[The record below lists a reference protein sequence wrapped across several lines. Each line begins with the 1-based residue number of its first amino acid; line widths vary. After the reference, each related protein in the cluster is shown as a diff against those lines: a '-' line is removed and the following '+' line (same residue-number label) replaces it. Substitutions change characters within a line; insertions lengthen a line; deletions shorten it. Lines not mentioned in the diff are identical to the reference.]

1 MAIYKDEWYNN
12 ILGTGTNIFGAG
24 ANSNTDKLVELGLL
38 APDAK
43 DKAQSQSLM
52 RGLLGAGISYMAQP
66 QDKGYGS
73 AVPYIG
79 KALQSGM
86 AQAQKPFDNLSKD
99 TLQNLQL
106 QKYQAEIGK
115 LNAEAKAETAGNG
128 LGVSKLNPK
137 DFTPQS
143 WAKYV
148 ATGGDTRVLDAVTPE
163 VQAKINE
170 SNAKMKYEY
179 GVDSQPQ
186 GVQGQPQQPQQNV
199 KAEEGFRHGNGN
211 IPNHPNN
218 VTLGSN
224 GDVLTPTMYKIGIP
238 EKQRIHLRQEAPK
251 VLGEHRANIESIR
264 QQRNAIRDFINKGG
278 VDKVTGIIN
287 SNIYAPASGEL
298 ADRRADLYTITQKE
312 FLNNY
317 RAVKATGGGFG
328 ALSEREGERLEK
340 MGFNLSDK
348 QSPEKLLEELQL
360 MDEALGRT
368 EEKLSDQYLMDYGAM
383 QGADMLELTEYLDK
397 PKSDRIL
404 GQKKPTKQADE
415 DLLNK
420 YR

>member
-1 MAIYKDEWYNN
+1 MANEWYNN

-43 DKAQSQSLM
+43 SKAQSQSLM

-86 AQAQKPFDNLSKD
+86 AQAQQPFDNLSKD

-128 LGVSKLNPK
+128 LGISKLNPK

-143 WAKYV
+143 WAQYV
-148 ATGGDTRVLDAVTPE
+148 ATGGDTRVLNALTPE

-179 GVDSQPQ
+179 GVDSQTQ
-186 GVQGQPQQPQQNV
+186 QPQQPQQDV
-199 KAEEGFRHGNGN
+199 KAEEGFRAGNGN

-218 VTLGSN
+218 VSLGSN
-224 GDVLTPTMYKIGIP
+224 GDVVTPTMYKLGIP

-264 QQRNAIRDFINKGG
+264 QQRNAIRNFINNDGANT
-278 VDKVTGIIN
+278 VTGMIN
-287 SNIYAPASGEL
+287 AYRPDIANTEL
-298 ADRRADLYTITQKE
+298 TDRRADLYTITQKE

-348 QSPEKLLEELQL
+348 QSPEKLLKELQL

-368 EEKLSDQYLMDYGAM
+368 EQKLSDQYLMDYGAM
-383 QGADMLELTEYLDK
+383 QGSDMLELTEFVDK

-404 GQKKPTKQADE
+404 GQKKRTKQADE

>member
-1 MAIYKDEWYNN
+1 MANEWYNN
-12 ILGTGTNIFGAG
+12 ILGTGANIFGAG

-43 DKAQSQSLM
+43 SKAQSQSLM
-52 RGLLGAGISYMAQP
+52 RGLLGAGISYIAQP

-73 AVPYIG
+73 ALPYIG

-86 AQAQKPFDNLSKD
+86 AQAQQPFDNLSKD

-128 LGVSKLNPK
+128 LGISKLNPK

-143 WAKYV
+143 WAQYV
-148 ATGGDTRVLDAVTPE
+148 ATGGDTRVLNALTPE

-179 GVDSQPQ
+179 GVDSQTQ
-186 GVQGQPQQPQQNV
+186 QPQQPQQDV
-199 KAEEGFRHGNGN
+199 KAEEGFRAGNGN

-218 VTLGSN
+218 VSLGSN
-224 GDVLTPTMYKIGIP
+224 GDVVTPTMYKLGIP

-264 QQRNAIRDFINKGG
+264 QQRNAIRNFINNDGANT
-278 VDKVTGIIN
+278 VTGMIN
-287 SNIYAPASGEL
+287 AYRPDIANTEL
-298 ADRRADLYTITQKE
+298 TDRRADLYTITQKE

-348 QSPEKLLEELQL
+348 QSPEKLLKELQL

-368 EEKLSDQYLMDYGAM
+368 EQKLSDQYLMDYGAM
-383 QGADMLELTEYLDK
+383 QGSDMLELTEFVDK

-404 GQKKPTKQADE
+404 GQKKRTKQADE

>member
-1 MAIYKDEWYNN
+1 MANEWYNN
-12 ILGTGTNIFGAG
+12 ILGTGANIFGAG

-43 DKAQSQSLM
+43 SKAQSQSLM
-52 RGLLGAGISYMAQP
+52 RGLLGAGISYIAQP

-73 AVPYIG
+73 ALPYIG

-86 AQAQKPFDNLSKD
+86 AQAQQPFDNLSKD

-128 LGVSKLNPK
+128 LGISKLNPK

-143 WAKYV
+143 WAHYV
-148 ATGGDTRVLDAVTPE
+148 ATGGDTRVLNALTPE

-179 GVDSQPQ
+179 GVDSQVQQPQ
-186 GVQGQPQQPQQNV
+186 QPQQPQQNV
-199 KAEEGFRHGNGN
+199 KAEEGFRAGNGN

-218 VTLGSN
+218 VSLSSN
-224 GDVLTPTMYKIGIP
+224 GDVVTPTMYKLGIP

-264 QQRNAIRDFINKGG
+264 QQRNAIRNFINNDGANT
-278 VDKVTGIIN
+278 VTGMIN
-287 SNIYAPASGEL
+287 AYRPDIANTEL
-298 ADRRADLYTITQKE
+298 TDRRADLYTITQKE

-348 QSPEKLLEELQL
+348 QSPEKLLKELKL

-368 EEKLSDQYLMDYGAM
+368 EQKLSDQYLMDYGAM
-383 QGADMLELTEYLDK
+383 QGSDMLELTEFVDK

-404 GQKKPTKQADE
+404 GQKKRTKQADE

>member
-1 MAIYKDEWYNN
+1 MANEWYNN
-12 ILGTGTNIFGAG
+12 ILGTGANIFGAG

-43 DKAQSQSLM
+43 SKAQSQSLM

-73 AVPYIG
+73 ALPYIG

-86 AQAQKPFDNLSKD
+86 AQAQQPFDNLSKD

-128 LGVSKLNPK
+128 LGISKLNPK

-143 WAKYV
+143 WAQYV
-148 ATGGDTRVLDAVTPE
+148 ATGGDTRVLNALTPE

-179 GVDSQPQ
+179 GVDSQTQ
-186 GVQGQPQQPQQNV
+186 QPQQPQQDV
-199 KAEEGFRHGNGN
+199 KAEEGFRAGNGN

-218 VTLGSN
+218 VSLGSN
-224 GDVLTPTMYKIGIP
+224 GDVVTPTMYKLGIP

-264 QQRNAIRDFINKGG
+264 QQRNAIRNFINNDGANT
-278 VDKVTGIIN
+278 VTGMIN
-287 SNIYAPASGEL
+287 AYRPDIANTEL
-298 ADRRADLYTITQKE
+298 TDRRADLYTITQKE

-348 QSPEKLLEELQL
+348 QSPEKLLKELQL

-368 EEKLSDQYLMDYGAM
+368 EQKLSDQYLMDYGAM
-383 QGADMLELTEYLDK
+383 QGSDMLELTEFVDK

-404 GQKKPTKQADE
+404 GQKKRTKQADE

>member
-1 MAIYKDEWYNN
+1 MANEWYNN
-12 ILGTGTNIFGAG
+12 ILGTGANIFGAG

-43 DKAQSQSLM
+43 SKAQSQSLM

-86 AQAQKPFDNLSKD
+86 AQAQQPFDNLSKD

-128 LGVSKLNPK
+128 LGISKLNPK

-143 WAKYV
+143 WAQYV
-148 ATGGDTRVLDAVTPE
+148 ATGGDTRVLNALTPE

-179 GVDSQPQ
+179 GVDNQTQ
-186 GVQGQPQQPQQNV
+186 QPQQPQQNV
-199 KAEEGFRHGNGN
+199 KAEEGFRRGNGN

-218 VTLGSN
+218 VSLGSN
-224 GDVLTPTMYKIGIP
+224 GDVVTPTMYKVGIP

-264 QQRNAIRDFINKGG
+264 QQRNAIRDFINKDGAET
-278 VDKVTGIIN
+278 VTGMIN
-287 SNIYAPASGEL
+287 AYRPDIANTEL
-298 ADRRADLYTITQKE
+298 TDRRADLYTITQKE

-348 QSPEKLLEELQL
+348 QSPEKLLDQL
-360 MDEALGRT
+360 IKMDEALERT
-368 EEKLSDQYLMDYGAM
+368 EQKLSDQYLMDYGNM
-383 QGADMLELTEYLDK
+383 EGADMLGLTDFLET
-397 PKSDRIL
+397 PKSDRVL
-404 GQKKPTKQADE
+404 GQKKRTKQADE

>member
-1 MAIYKDEWYNN
+1 MANEWYND

-43 DKAQSQSLM
+43 SKAQSQSLM

-66 QDKGYGS
+66 QDKNYGS

-86 AQAQKPFDNLSKD
+86 AQAQQPFDNLSKD

-170 SNAKMKYEY
+170 SNAKLKYEY
-179 GVDSQPQ
+179 GVDSNTPTQ
-186 GVQGQPQQPQQNV
+186 GVQGQPQQPVQ
-199 KAEEGFRHGNGN
+199 AEEGFRAGNGN

-224 GDVLTPTMYKIGIP
+224 GDVLTPTMYKVGIP

-340 MGFNLSDK
+340 MGFN
-348 QSPEKLLEELQL
+348 
-360 MDEALGRT
+360 
-368 EEKLSDQYLMDYGAM
+368 
-383 QGADMLELTEYLDK
+383 
-397 PKSDRIL
+397 
-404 GQKKPTKQADE
+404 
-415 DLLNK
+415 
-420 YR
+420 

>member
-1 MAIYKDEWYNN
+1 MANEWYNN

-43 DKAQSQSLM
+43 SKAQSQSLM
-52 RGLLGAGISYMAQP
+52 RGLLGAGISYIAQP

-86 AQAQKPFDNLSKD
+86 AQAQQPFDNLSKD

-170 SNAKMKYEY
+170 SNAKLKYEY

-186 GVQGQPQQPQQNV
+186 GAQGQPQQNV
-199 KAEEGFRHGNGN
+199 KAEEGFRYGNGN

-224 GDVLTPTMYKIGIP
+224 GDVITPTMYKVGIP

-264 QQRNAIRDFINKGG
+264 QQRNAIRSFINNDG
-278 VDKVTGIIN
+278 VNTVTGMIN
-287 SNIYAPASGEL
+287 AYRPDIANTEL
-298 ADRRADLYTITQKE
+298 TDRRADLYTITQKE

-348 QSPEKLLEELQL
+348 QSPEKLLKELQL

-368 EEKLSDQYLMDYGAM
+368 EEKLSDQYLMDYGNM
-383 QGADMLELTEYLDK
+383 EGADMLELTEFLDK

>member
-1 MAIYKDEWYNN
+1 MANEWYNN

-86 AQAQKPFDNLSKD
+86 AQAQQPFDNLSKD

-128 LGVSKLNPK
+128 LNISKLNPK
-137 DFTPQS
+137 DFTAPS

-148 ATGGDTRVLDAVTPE
+148 ATGDTRLLDGKTAE
-163 VQAKINE
+163 VRAKIAE
-170 SNAKMKYEY
+170 TNAKMQHEY
-179 GVDSQPQ
+179 GVNPQ
-186 GVQGQPQQPQQNV
+186 TTNQPQQPQQPV
-199 KAEEGFRHGNGN
+199 QAEEGFRAGNGN

-264 QQRNAIRDFINKGG
+264 QQRNAIRSFINKGG
-278 VDKVTGIIN
+278 ADTVTGMIDAYRPDIAN
-287 SNIYAPASGEL
+287 TEL
-298 ADRRADLYTITQKE
+298 TDRRADLYTITQKE

-340 MGFNLSDK
+340 MGFNLSEQ
-348 QSPEKLLEELQL
+348 QSAEKLLDQLQK
-360 MDEALGRT
+360 MDDALGRT
-368 EEKLSDQYLMDYGAM
+368 ETNLSDQYLMDYGNM
-383 QGADMLELTEYLDK
+383 EGADMLELTEFLEK
-397 PKSDRIL
+397 PKSDRVL
-404 GQKKPTKQADE
+404 GQKKPTQQADE